1 MTRKSTAWYPGKPGP
16 QPTGLR
22 RTIPLPLMLDA
33 DEFEYLNRLE
43 EKHTKNGDGKSV
55 RKAHIIRARVFHPG
69 WRTELL
75 EMRHV
80 QGANLP

>member
-22 RTIPLPLMLDA
+22 RTIPLPLMLDD

-43 EKHTKNGDGKSV
+43 TRMTKNGDGRSV
-55 RKAHIIRARVFHPG
+55 KKAQIIRARVFHPG
-69 WRTELL
+69 WRNELL
-75 EMRHV
+75 DLRRE
-80 QGANLP
+80 QGANIP